1 MPHRSEV
8 FRRSVARHF
17 ATCRN
22 DIART
27 CLAMRLFDGY
37 SNGFGRAI
45 PQNPRRIQVS

>member
-22 DIART
+22 DMART
-27 CLAMRLFDGY
+27 YLAMRFVDGY

-45 PQNPRRIQVS
+45 PQNPHRTQVS